1 MRAAK
6 TAKAAVRLI
15 SRNKLLAGIT
25 AAFVVAIIAAVVA
38 AGGGPAPAAAKHANP
53 AVPNFTVAVLGVPS
67 QHITL
72 SRQYRDKPVIVNF
85 WASWCDPC
93 QRETPLLARW
103 YKQQHGTVNLIGLDE
118 NDSAASALKFAKAK
132 GVTYTLGFDPQV
144 QVASAYGVAGAGIP
158 QTFFLDAR
166 HRVVDRVYGALTTGD
181 LTRGLRLMK
190 ELSAMRNAG
199 WATRRTPLWIF
210 AVIAVLLAGVA
221 VLSLTQAPSNAQRA
235 GDLRGYFGDVT
246 AGIQSCAG
254 GFHDAQ
260 TALRKVTSGDAAD
273 YGTAVGM
280 LTYNAQNCSPANNE
294 SLQDFTN
301 YQVTES
307 LSSFSLDE
315 ADNAVI
321 TWAFDAQNAQDAML
335 TVLKAKTPEAR
346 TAADA
351 TLAQSMAVLD
361 KERATIYAIW
371 HKAQRNT
378 GDASPL
384 PILPA

>member
-1 MRAAK
+1 VRAAK
-6 TAKAAVRLI
+6 IVKKAVLLI
-15 SRNKLLAGIT
+15 GRNKLMAGIT
-25 AAFVVAIIAAVVA
+25 AAFAVAIIAAVVA
-38 AGGGPAPAAAKHANP
+38 AGSGPAPAAAKHADP
-53 AVPNFTVAVLGVPS
+53 AAPNFTVAVLGAPG

-132 GVTYTLGFDPQV
+132 GVTYTLGFDPQI
-144 QVASAYGVAGAGIP
+144 QVANAYGVAGAGIP
-158 QTFFLDAR
+158 QTFFLDAQ
-166 HRVVDRVYGALTTGD
+166 HRVVDHIYGALTTAD

-190 ELSAMRNAG
+190 ELPAMRNAG

-210 AVIAVLLAGVA
+210 AVIAVLVAGVA
-221 VLSLTQAPSNAQRA
+221 VLSLTQAPSSAQRA

-246 AGIQSCAG
+246 AGIESCAG

-260 TALRKVTSGDAAD
+260 TALRKVTGGDAAD
-273 YGTAVGM
+273 DGTAVGM

-294 SLQDFTN
+294 PLQDFTN
-301 YQVTES
+301 YQVAES
-307 LSSFSLDE
+307 LSSYNLDQ
-315 ADNAVI
+315 ADNDVI
-321 TWAFDAQNAQDAML
+321 TWAFDAQKAQGAML
-335 TVLKAKTPEAR
+335 TALKAKTPKAR
-346 TAADA
+346 AAADTA
-351 TLAQSMAVLD
+351 LAQAMAVLD

-371 HKAQRNT
+371 HKAQQNT

-384 PILPA
+384 PSLPA